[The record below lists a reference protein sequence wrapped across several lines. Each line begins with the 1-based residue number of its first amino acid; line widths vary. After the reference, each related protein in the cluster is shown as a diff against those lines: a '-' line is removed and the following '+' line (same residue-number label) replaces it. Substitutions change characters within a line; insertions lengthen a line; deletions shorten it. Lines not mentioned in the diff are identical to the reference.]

1 MTARRLFSL
10 MAVALSVTV
19 SASLA
24 VAVRAAAPGGNWPQW
39 RGPLRDGVSTE
50 TGLLATWPQGGPPRL
65 WTAAGLGRGFSSISV
80 ANGRVYTMGDRRDGQ
95 YVIALDEE
103 SGKQVWATRV
113 GAVYTDDYAGPRG
126 TPTIDGD
133 LVYAIDTDSDI
144 VCLDS
149 ATGKERWHKNLARDF
164 GGHMMSGWNWSESPL
179 VDGERVV
186 VTPGS
191 SRAGLVALDKHT
203 GIEIW
208 RSSIPQIGRNGS
220 DGAGY
225 SSIVISNGGGVKQY
239 VQMMGRGLVGVRASD
254 GVFLWGNNSIANPT
268 ANISTPVVKD
278 NYVFASTSYGAGSV
292 LVELSPAAS
301 GRVTATE
308 KYTLDG
314 NIFQNHHGG
323 FVLIGNYIYGG
334 HGLRRG
340 TPVCLELTTGKMM
353 WPPTRNAGEGS
364 AAVMAADGRLYFR
377 YENGVMMLI
386 EASPD
391 GYKEAGSFSIPNVSQ
406 PSWSHPVI
414 AARRLYL
421 REQDALYVY
430 DIRR

>member
-1 MTARRLFSL
+1 
-10 MAVALSVTV
+10 
-19 SASLA
+19 
-24 VAVRAAAPGGNWPQW
+24 
-39 RGPLRDGVSTE
+39 
-50 TGLLATWPQGGPPRL
+50 
-65 WTAAGLGRGFSSISV
+65 
-80 ANGRVYTMGDRRDGQ
+80 
-95 YVIALDEE
+95 
-103 SGKQVWATRV
+103 
-113 GAVYTDDYAGPRG
+113 
-126 TPTIDGD
+126 
-133 LVYAIDTDSDI
+133 
-144 VCLDS
+144 
-149 ATGKERWHKNLARDF
+149 
-164 GGHMMSGWNWSESPL
+164 
-179 VDGERVV
+179 
-186 VTPGS
+186 
-191 SRAGLVALDKHT
+191 
-203 GIEIW
+203 
-208 RSSIPQIGRNGS
+208 
-220 DGAGY
+220 
-225 SSIVISNGGGVKQY
+225 VKQY

-292 LVELSPAAS
+292 LVELSPATS